1 MAWVPAGPHGDIWP
15 ISDFPCPEPWL
26 FGEHV
31 KLRSPFA
38 HVLALSGLPA
48 VLEETSFIFLEWQ
61 YTSLNVSAIIFID
74 LSGFLYGQK

>member
-1 MAWVPAGPHGDIWP
+1 MAWVPAGPHRDIWS
-15 ISDFPCPEPWL
+15 ISGFPCPEPWL

-31 KLRSPFA
+31 KLWSPFA

-48 VLEETSFIFLEWQ
+48 VLEETPFIFLEWQ